1 MEKDL
6 ILKEASHLPA
16 TIEEL
21 QQFILIGKAKLKA
34 YTAKVKLIKDL
45 NLAKSVKDQAL
56 EDGQDVGEAIL
67 WAEAKLGELL
77 KKISPG
83 QATYK
88 SALPRGER
96 ARLPEGIDFHQAHK
110 ARKLADHP
118 EMIKEVIKEARRNED
133 LPTRTAVLS
142 KIREKQE
149 KERAEKAPPKSR
161 VELSAEEFSYQQI
174 LLEVISILPSEP
186 PRQLTEQGFNI
197 LSGLAKTIIKRLRR
211 FEDGKP

>member
-16 TIEEL
+16 TIDEL
-21 QQFILIGKAKLKA
+21 REFILIGKAKLKV
-34 YTAKVKLIKDL
+34 YQHKVKLIKDL
-45 NLAKSVKDQAL
+45 GLAKQVKDQAL

-77 KKISPG
+77 KKVSPG
-83 QATYK
+83 MATYK

-96 ARLPEGIDFHQAHK
+96 ARLPEGINFRQSHQ

-118 EMIKEVIKEARRNED
+118 EMIKEVIKEAKRNED

-149 KERAEKAPPKSR
+149 KERQEKAPPKTKI
-161 VELSAEEFSYQQI
+161 ELSAEEFTYQQV
-174 LLEVISILPSEP
+174 LLEVITILPPEP
-186 PRQLTEQGFNI
+186 PKQLTEQGFKI
-197 LSGLAKTIIKRLRR
+197 LSALAKTIIKRLRR
-211 FEDGKP
+211 FEDGKA